1 MQRVVIYTTPYC
13 PYCLMAKRL
22 LTKKGA
28 AFEEIGVAGNPH
40 LREEMR
46 RKAGGLGTV
55 PQIWI
60 GATHVGGCDE
70 LYELERAGKLD
81 ALLAGSSAD

>member
-1 MQRVVIYTTPYC
+1 MQTVVIYTTPFC

-28 AFEEIGVAGNPH
+28 AFQEIDVAGNPR

-60 GATHVGGCDE
+60 GDTHVGGSDD
-70 LYELERAGKLD
+70 LHALERDGKLD
-81 ALLAGSSAD
+81 ALLAD